1 VCLIDDFGLA
11 RSGIGLRTAAA
22 AAVCASERRR
32 RLGIGMV
39 RVRSRGGT
47 NPSAI
52 HFRELSAGS
61 TDLRLTLVHVAGFSF
76 PPRRRIFYCFIV
88 LYKINLLNEMLYA
101 TLYARILLESVEY
114 DDSC

>member
-1 VCLIDDFGLA
+1 MVDFNANLIDDFGLA

-22 AAVCASERRR
+22 AAVHASERHR

-61 TDLRLTLVHVAGFSF
+61 TDVRLIVVHVAGFLF
-76 PPRRRIFYCFIV
+76 PPRCCIFYRSLI
-88 LYKINLLNEMLYA
+88 
-101 TLYARILLESVEY
+101 
-114 DDSC
+114 